1 MIKADVYGYVHSIL
15 FHLSPPSPP
24 PLLPL
29 SSYGR
34 ASAALFAYYRRA
46 ACRQQAIEI
55 PRSPLFPIASSSK
68 REKLLSVYLR
78 AKISKTM
85 SRCFERWDVNRFRE
99 IFDFDGEAKAKTL
112 KRSRAK
118 RRLFRDMEE
127 YNEMCKECVYI
138 YCSPTPPKG
147 KVYYFQSIFFS
158 FSIRR
163 HLFPSRSKSKY
174 YDRESLSTPYRY
186 ETLTVPHNHVSPKSI
201 PFSILLL
208 SISPFFLLLLLPVF
222 TTESRT
228 KLCQFVT
235 RPVRL
240 VAVHAAGRSTIE
252 GIGPSFQV

>member
-147 KVYYFQSIFFS
+147 KVYYFQSILFS

-163 HLFPSRSKSKY
+163 HLFPSRSKY

-201 PFSILLL
+201 PFSILHLPFL
-208 SISPFFLLLLLPVF
+208 SPPPPPCFHHRIPDKAVPVCDEACP
-222 TTESRT
+222 TRCRPRRRPLHHRGDRT
-228 KLCQFVT
+228 KF
-235 RPVRL
+235 
-240 VAVHAAGRSTIE
+240 
-252 GIGPSFQV
+252 PSLKIV